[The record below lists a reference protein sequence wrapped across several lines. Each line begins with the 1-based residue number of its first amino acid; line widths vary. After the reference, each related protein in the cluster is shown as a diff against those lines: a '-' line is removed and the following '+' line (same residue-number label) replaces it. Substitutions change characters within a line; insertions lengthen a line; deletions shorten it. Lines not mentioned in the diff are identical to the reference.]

1 MTTTVSALAAGS
13 MIANTV
19 RAWFAPVDRIGG
31 LPVPFDPASMGRFDL
46 GKPLAGWWSAGAV
59 MGLKRTAA
67 STVTPVW
74 SGAPGTV
81 KTQVLSAAGED
92 VEFTLP
98 GWTRIGMSLSAGTEV
113 LNLFLPAGSG
123 NATPSGGTAAL
134 VESLLPG
141 STATVLQLQAGTKVQ
156 AGDLLVVDVDYT
168 GQIGFLSSGG
178 AGTFV
183 KSAPAT
189 IDLHAVRRAS
199 FNVARVLSIDGA
211 AATLASPLPAGA
223 PTTAMRLSRIG
234 GFTDRVGGA
243 FLPEW
248 SALFVLDG
256 VQGDRVLLHYPRLQP
271 TGAAAREVH
280 ETLAPGVE
288 RWRPTAT
295 LRALPV
301 IDANGNTQAVCFR
314 TYLPAP
320 MRRV

>member
-1 MTTTVSALAAGS
+1 MSTTASALAGGS
-13 MIANTV
+13 LIAHSV
-19 RAWFAPVDRIGG
+19 RAWFAPVDRTAG
-31 LPVPFDPASMGRFDL
+31 LPVPFDPASMGRFDMTT
-46 GKPLAGWWSAGAV
+46 PPAGWWSGGAV
-59 MGLKRTAA
+59 LHLKRTAA

-98 GWTRIGMSLSAGTEV
+98 GWSRIGMSLSSGTEV

-141 STATVLQLQAGTKVQ
+141 STATVLQLQAGTSVQ
-156 AGDLLVVDVDYT
+156 PGDLVVVDVDYT
-168 GQIGFLSSGG
+168 GQTGFLGSGG
-178 AGTFV
+178 AGTYV
-183 KSAPAT
+183 KSAPT
-189 IDLHAVRRAS
+189 SIDLHAVRRVS
-199 FNVARVLSIDGA
+199 CNVARVLSVNGA
-211 AATLASPLPAGA
+211 AATLAAPLPAGA
-223 PTTAMRLSRIG
+223 PTTAMRLSRLS
-234 GFTDRVGGA
+234 GFTDRTGSA

-256 VQGDRVLLHYPRLQP
+256 VQGNRVLLHYPRLQP
-271 TGAAAREVH
+271 TGGAAREAQ

-288 RWRPTAT
+288 RWRPSAM

-301 IDANGNTQAVCFR
+301 LDVNGGVPAVCFR

-320 MRRV
+320 MRQV